1 MTLIELLEL
10 ADSEKVFAGLFI
22 ITLFVIGRWVK
33 NFIHEQ
39 VKENNEREKYIMDS
53 HEKQLAKLEADK
65 TRTEDRYE
73 RLIND
78 QQMKFKER
86 NSLVVAEYRAVVAE
100 QRADNERREKELM
113 AYLDRTGKQMSEVSE
128 TLHQV
133 QVSLEKMEQK
143 IDKGFDE
150 VWHELRKEKE

>member
-53 HEKQLAKLEADK
+53 HEKQLTKLEADK